1 MRNLLS
7 MLLVFSFLFTIGCDD
22 DEATD
27 ETNPLVGVYNMVS
40 YSVSGDGMNITQEA
54 DANNSL
60 VLVLSEGGTYSVQ
73 GSIDGESNSESGTW
87 STTGSTLTL
96 IYEDD
101 EEENRI
107 YEPITYGTVNL
118 MFEEPENVKKVYAE
132 EHGCFHTLKKLSA
145 HTYEKTSHK
154 GKTSIYKYKDGALV
168 EAEID
173 AGLISFEIVAR

>member
-40 YSVSGDGMNITQEA
+40 YSVSGGGINITQEA

-60 VLVLSEGGTYSVQ
+60 VFVLSEGGTYSLQ
-73 GSIDGESNSESGTW
+73 GTIDGDSNSESGTW

-96 IYEDD
+96 ITEDVEDGTVTDIFSYTLSGNDMTMTID
-101 EEENRI
+101 EEGLT
-107 YEPITYGTVNL
+107 ITYNW
-118 MFEEPENVKKVYAE
+118 
-132 EHGCFHTLKKLSA
+132 
-145 HTYEKTSHK
+145 EK
-154 GKTSIYKYKDGALV
+154 
-168 EAEID
+168 E
-173 AGLISFEIVAR
+173 

>member
-40 YSVSGDGMNITQEA
+40 YSVSGDGLNITQEA

-60 VLVLSEGGTYSVQ
+60 VLVLSEGGTYSFQ
-73 GSIDGESNSESGTW
+73 GTLDGESNSETGTW

-96 IYEDD
+96 ITEDVEDGTVTDIFSYTLSGNDMTMTFDD
-101 EEENRI
+101 EGLT
-107 YEPITYGTVNL
+107 ITYNW
-118 MFEEPENVKKVYAE
+118 
-132 EHGCFHTLKKLSA
+132 
-145 HTYEKTSHK
+145 EK
-154 GKTSIYKYKDGALV
+154 
-168 EAEID
+168 E
-173 AGLISFEIVAR
+173 

>member
-40 YSVSGDGMNITQEA
+40 YSVSGDGFDSTQVA

-60 VLVLSEGGTYSVQ
+60 VFVLSEGGTYSLQ
-73 GSIDGESNSESGTW
+73 GTIDGDSNSESGTW

-96 IYEDD
+96 ITENDD
-101 EEENRI
+101 DGTVTDIFSYTLSGNDMTMVGSAGGDFT
-107 YEPITYGTVNL
+107 ITYNW
-118 MFEEPENVKKVYAE
+118 
-132 EHGCFHTLKKLSA
+132 
-145 HTYEKTSHK
+145 EK
-154 GKTSIYKYKDGALV
+154 
-168 EAEID
+168 E
-173 AGLISFEIVAR
+173 

>member
-40 YSVSGDGMNITQEA
+40 YSVSGDGLNITQEA

-60 VLVLSEGGTYSVQ
+60 VLVLSEGGTYSFQ
-73 GSIDGESNSESGTW
+73 GTLDGESNSETGTW

-96 IYEDD
+96 ITEDVEDGTVTDIFSYTLSGNNMTMSLTD
-101 EEENRI
+101 EGLT
-107 YEPITYGTVNL
+107 ITYNW
-118 MFEEPENVKKVYAE
+118 
-132 EHGCFHTLKKLSA
+132 
-145 HTYEKTSHK
+145 EK
-154 GKTSIYKYKDGALV
+154 
-168 EAEID
+168 E
-173 AGLISFEIVAR
+173 

>member
-40 YSVSGDGMNITQEA
+40 YSVSGDGLNITQEA

-60 VLVLSEGGTYSVQ
+60 VFVLSEGGTYSFQ
-73 GSIDGESNSESGTW
+73 GTLDGESNSETGTW

-96 IYEDD
+96 ITEDVEDGTVTSIFSYTLSGNDMTMTID
-101 EEENRI
+101 EEGLT
-107 YEPITYGTVNL
+107 ITYNW
-118 MFEEPENVKKVYAE
+118 
-132 EHGCFHTLKKLSA
+132 
-145 HTYEKTSHK
+145 EK
-154 GKTSIYKYKDGALV
+154 
-168 EAEID
+168 E
-173 AGLISFEIVAR
+173 

>member
-40 YSVSGDGMNITQEA
+40 YSVSSDGFDSTQVA

-60 VLVLSEGGTYSVQ
+60 VFVLSEGGTYSLQ
-73 GSIDGESNSESGTW
+73 GTIDGDSNSESGTW

-96 IYEDD
+96 ITENDEDGTVTD
-101 EEENRI
+101 IFSYTLSGNDMTMVGSAGGDFT
-107 YEPITYGTVNL
+107 ITYNW
-118 MFEEPENVKKVYAE
+118 
-132 EHGCFHTLKKLSA
+132 
-145 HTYEKTSHK
+145 EK
-154 GKTSIYKYKDGALV
+154 
-168 EAEID
+168 E
-173 AGLISFEIVAR
+173 

>member
-40 YSVSGDGMNITQEA
+40 YSVSGDGLNITQEA

-60 VLVLSEGGTYSVQ
+60 VFVLSEGGTYSFQ
-73 GSIDGESNSESGTW
+73 GTLDGESNSESGTW

-96 IYEDD
+96 ITEDVEDGTVTSIFSYTLSGNDMTMTID
-101 EEENRI
+101 EEGLTL
-107 YEPITYGTVNL
+107 TYNW
-118 MFEEPENVKKVYAE
+118 
-132 EHGCFHTLKKLSA
+132 
-145 HTYEKTSHK
+145 EK
-154 GKTSIYKYKDGALV
+154 
-168 EAEID
+168 E
-173 AGLISFEIVAR
+173 

>member
-40 YSVSGDGMNITQEA
+40 YSVSGDGLNITQEA

-60 VLVLSEGGTYSVQ
+60 VLVLSEGGTYSFQ
-73 GSIDGESNSESGTW
+73 GTLDGESNSETGTW

-96 IYEDD
+96 ITEDVEDGTVTDIFSYTLSGNDMTMTID
-101 EEENRI
+101 EEGLT
-107 YEPITYGTVNL
+107 ITYNW
-118 MFEEPENVKKVYAE
+118 
-132 EHGCFHTLKKLSA
+132 
-145 HTYEKTSHK
+145 EK
-154 GKTSIYKYKDGALV
+154 
-168 EAEID
+168 E
-173 AGLISFEIVAR
+173 

>member
-40 YSVSGDGMNITQEA
+40 YSVSGDGLNITQEA

-60 VLVLSEGGTYSVQ
+60 VLVLSEGGTYSFQ
-73 GSIDGESNSESGTW
+73 GTLDGESNSETGTW

-96 IYEDD
+96 ITEDVED
-101 EEENRI
+101 
-107 YEPITYGTVNL
+107 GTVTDI
-118 MFEEPENVKKVYAE
+118 FSY
-132 EHGCFHTLKKLSA
+132 TLSGNDMTMSFDSDGVTV
-145 HTYEKTSHK
+145 TYNWEK
-154 GKTSIYKYKDGALV
+154 
-168 EAEID
+168 E
-173 AGLISFEIVAR
+173 